1 MRDMQHYIEEIKICL
16 DKIEAGRRQ
25 IDTAAEIIAGAL
37 KRGRFVHILGTEAHT
52 AALAGELF
60 FKSSGLAGVN
70 PLFDP
75 ALDLSHGAYRSAL
88 CRNMTGLAPCILDY
102 YENIEPGDPIILLSG
117 DPEGVFFEEA
127 VNRAVDKGL
136 KIIAIVPLGGVDG
149 NVSLKKADVIVD
161 SHSADDFGGTNT
173 ICVSVI
179 LNCIAKRVSAMAEG
193 VEVWKGGRFVEPE
206 RNKDLL
212 EKYVYKIKHL

>member
-1 MRDMQHYIEEIKICL
+1 MGDMQIYIEGLKVCLEKIA
-16 DKIEAGRRQ
+16 AGRRQ
-25 IDTAAEIIAGAL
+25 IDSAAELIAEAL

-52 AALAGELF
+52 ASLAGELF
-60 FKSSGLAGVN
+60 FKSNGLAGVN

-102 YENIEPGDPIILLSG
+102 YENIEPNDPIILLSG

-136 KIIAIVPLGGVDG
+136 KIIAIAPLGGVDG
-149 NVSLKKADVIVD
+149 NVSLKKADVVID

-179 LNCIAKRVSAMAEG
+179 LNCVAIRAQELADNIEI
-193 VEVWKGGRFVEPE
+193 WKGGRFVEPE
-206 RNKDLL
+206 NNRALI
-212 EKYVYKIKHL
+212 EKYINRIKHL